1 MSAGVAGAVIVN
13 LASLGTDGLPKG
25 EPGSLL
31 FRHPEYTRRWWW
43 REFGRVS
50 YIGGREYHEPTQL
63 RIEFQEPSFAKNP
76 DGSTAIDSGTGL
88 SIVAGSKV
96 IPYRSMLFR
105 HSREKA
111 WEFANRQKRA
121 YYNNFPR
128 TIINALVSHAM
139 KKDVQR
145 VGSPMLDKFWGG
157 VDYHRKLNMATFMR
171 RGLRW
176 AQAEGIMWACVDAP
190 REAGGLPYTY
200 WVNPLDILD
209 WEVDGDGELVWLK
222 QFVYAQAERKTWR
235 DKIVPRFRF
244 RIWRRDGVQT
254 FETDSRGG
262 NAQTVADQTRAYSV
276 GKVPF
281 VPLYSIRDEDYDFP
295 EGTPLAGDLFKAA
308 NHVYNLGSLLSEIA
322 YKQTFSWLTIPD
334 KHIDTLQAGLSTAF
348 GYDAS
353 TGGKPEYISPDAD
366 QARVLMEMI
375 RDAITQARQA
385 IGVGRGRGEESQQQ
399 ASGDALNIETEDKR
413 SILGDIAAEAQDFE
427 FRLAEMIQRF
437 ATGAAGEVTAPSIRY
452 PTEFDLRSFQ
462 SEVDDALQLK
472 KFKLSPEVDL
482 EMVQDLVRKKFSGM
496 DPKRLKELTDSLK
509 VQQEA
514 DEAAAK
520 KAAAMGPPS
529 PGDGGGDGEDGAQ
542 GNGVGKQGAG
552 DDAADDDAEDA
563 GTGRAAA

>member
-1 MSAGVAGAVIVN
+1 VIVN

-31 FRHPEYTRRWWW
+31 FQHPEYKRRWWW

-50 YIGGREYHEPTQL
+50 YLGGREYHEPTQL
-63 RIEFQEPSFAKNP
+63 RIEFQEPSFARND
-76 DGSTAIDSGTGL
+76 DGSTRLDGTTGMAIVDGTNT
-88 SIVAGSKV
+88 

-105 HSREKA
+105 HNREKA
-111 WEFANRQKRA
+111 WEFGNRQKRA

-145 VGSPMLDKFWGG
+145 AGDAMLEKFWGG
-157 VDYHRKLNMATFMR
+157 VDYHRKLNMSTFMR
-171 RGLRW
+171 SGLRW

-190 REAGGLPYTY
+190 KEAGGLPYSY

-209 WEVDGDGELVWLK
+209 WEVDGEGELVWLK

-254 FETDSRGG
+254 FETDARGG
-262 NAQTVADQTRAYSV
+262 NPQTVVDQTRAYSV

-295 EGTPLAGDLFKAA
+295 EGTALAGDLFKAA

-334 KHIDTLQAGLSTAF
+334 KHIDVLQAGLNTAF

-353 TGGKPEYISPDAD
+353 SGGRPEYISPDAE

-375 RDAITQARQA
+375 RDAVTQARQA

-399 ASGDALNIETEDKR
+399 ASGDAMNVQNEDKR

-427 FRLAEMIQRF
+427 IRLAEMVQAF
-437 ATGAAGEVTAPSIRY
+437 ATGAASGTAKATSIRY
-452 PTEFDLRSFQ
+452 ATDFDLLSFQ
-462 SEVDDALQLK
+462 ADVDDALQLK

-482 EMVQDLVRKKFSGM
+482 EMVQDLVRKKFAGM
-496 DPKRLKELTDSLK
+496 DPQRLKDLTDSIK

-514 DEAAAK
+514 DVAAAAK
-520 KAAAMGPPS
+520 LNAGGPPQ
-529 PGDGGGDGEDGAQ
+529 PGDANGGTAVTGA
-542 GNGVGKQGAG
+542 GVGA
-552 DDAADDDAEDA
+552 DDNETDAADGGPRD
-563 GTGRAAA
+563 RAAA